1 MDSTETLEA
10 CTLTEELSTLD
21 SLSIPVDT
29 LYKHNGMAILAL
41 FVSILSQRDKPT
53 DGRSSFVL

>member
-10 CTLTEELSTLD
+10 CTLTEELKHITLAIYVY
-21 SLSIPVDT
+21 IPVDT

-41 FVSILSQRDKPT
+41 FVSILYIP
-53 DGRSSFVL
+53 